1 MECVPLHS
9 MSFKLQGFRPLLNGL
24 QWIAPMN
31 SIDWITPMEP
41 IATYTEV
48 RFDGARTFTLLS
60 DRVVVRGKQ
69 TLQSDF
75 ESRIPLASLDPNFDR
90 ISLRNPAFTI
100 GFGMVIVSLVTCS
113 ILITGLKMS
122 YLDLAPG
129 LVLMMGVTGLLFSA
143 ATYRKV
149 EFLRFKNREGI
160 TLMDVARSG
169 AQAAQF
175 DSFVEALTKQIGET
189 RA

>member
-1 MECVPLHS
+1 
-9 MSFKLQGFRPLLNGL
+9 
-24 QWIAPMN
+24 
-31 SIDWITPMEP
+31 MEP

-69 TLQSDF
+69 TFQSDF
-75 ESRIPLASLDPNFDR
+75 ESRIPLVSLDPNFDR
-90 ISLRNPAFTI
+90 IGIRNRAFTT
-100 GFGMVIVSLVTCS
+100 GLWMALVSLVTCS

-122 YLDLAPG
+122 YFDLAPG
-129 LVLMMGVTGLLFSA
+129 LVLMIGVTGLLFSA

-149 EFLRFKNREGI
+149 EFLRFKNREGM
-160 TLMDVARSG
+160 TLLDVARSG
-169 AQAAQF
+169 SQAAQF
-175 DSFVEALTKQIGET
+175 DSFVDALIKQIGKS